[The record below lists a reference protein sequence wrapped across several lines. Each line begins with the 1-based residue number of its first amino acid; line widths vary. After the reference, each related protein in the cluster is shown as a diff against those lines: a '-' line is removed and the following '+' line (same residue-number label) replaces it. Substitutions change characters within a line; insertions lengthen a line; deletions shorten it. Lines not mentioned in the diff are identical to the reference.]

1 MQKRGSSLCSRES
14 QCSSQVE
21 TGMSENFL
29 SCNKGVKD
37 PFKVQEGRC
46 DLPQDAS
53 AEKDLISPG
62 GENPWIFLS
71 CGRSI
76 SSQDEDL
83 RNPLL
88 WPQERP
94 VSMRVARGLLRFLS
108 SRCCGLTSC
117 VESRPETE
125 DTFSVLTWIFG
136 YFWSLLWR
144 VSPRLEWAHAHWL
157 SSRAVAEVSSFPSR

>member
-1 MQKRGSSLCSRES
+1 MSCS
-14 QCSSQVE
+14 
-21 TGMSENFL
+21 
-29 SCNKGVKD
+29 KGVKV
-37 PFKVQEGRC
+37 PFEVQEGRC
-46 DLPQDAS
+46 DFPPDAS

-94 VSMRVARGLLRFLS
+94 VSMRVARDLSGFLS
-108 SRCCGLTSC
+108 SRCQGL
-117 VESRPETE
+117 
-125 DTFSVLTWIFG
+125 
-136 YFWSLLWR
+136 
-144 VSPRLEWAHAHWL
+144 SPP
-157 SSRAVAEVSSFPSR
+157 V

>member
-53 AEKDLISPG
+53 AEKGLISSAG
-62 GENPWIFLS
+62 ATSWIFSSYSRSLS
-71 CGRSI
+71 SYDG
-76 SSQDEDL
+76 DL
-83 RNPLL
+83 RDPLL

-94 VSMRVARGLLRFLS
+94 VSMRVARVLSGLLS
-108 SRCCGLTSC
+108 SRGL
-117 VESRPETE
+117 VLRPLLESRPEPE
-125 DTFSVLTWIFG
+125 ISSPVLPWILGFL
-136 YFWSLLWR
+136 WSL
-144 VSPRLEWAHAHWL
+144 HM
-157 SSRAVAEVSSFPSR
+157 